1 MTNIPKQLQVNNS
14 DFVEGVTVVFID
26 ESKPNHLMTVT
37 QVQKNGVLLNGNN
50 SFALNHLIRHA
61 TIAEFTNQRRLPA
74 LTTFGDDQHIE
85 NNNSPKCRTISNDVQ
100 IHLSNALKALGEV

>member
-14 DFVEGVTVVFID
+14 DFVDGGTVVFID

-61 TIAEFTNQRRLPA
+61 TDQELSLKRRVISDIAKHLEAATNAQ
-74 LTTFGDDQHIE
+74 
-85 NNNSPKCRTISNDVQ
+85 K
-100 IHLSNALKALGEV
+100 EVS